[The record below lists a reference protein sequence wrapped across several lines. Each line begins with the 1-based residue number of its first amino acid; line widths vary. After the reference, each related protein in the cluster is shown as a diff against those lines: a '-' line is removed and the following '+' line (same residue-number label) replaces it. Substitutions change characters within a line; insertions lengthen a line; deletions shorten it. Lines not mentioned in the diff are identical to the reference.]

1 MKQLLLVCVTVA
13 SLLFSNNAQSQVKIG
28 HFDEQ
33 SLLSLFPGLEQTMD
47 SVMNTYLRDSLNV
60 EYAYSVQ
67 DYKRR
72 DSIYKKDSATMPAKA
87 REMAESDLN
96 RLYYKIANWQQYS
109 QEMQQDKMERLLLPY
124 RQQMFNALQQVV
136 AEQKYTWV
144 FKSEALLT
152 QYVQPSILDNLTI
165 RVALKLNLPLS
176 KEIMDAWKA
185 AGGPVPAAATGAKP
199 TTTAPKKN

>member
-47 SVMNTYLRDSLNV
+47 SVMNTYVKDSLNV

-72 DSIYKKDSATMPAKA
+72 DSLYKKDSATMPAKA

-109 QEMQQDKMERLLLPY
+109 EEMQRDKMERLLGPY
-124 RQQMFNALQQVV
+124 RQQMFNALQQIV

-144 FKSEALLT
+144 LKSESLSP
-152 QYVQPSILDNLTI
+152 YVQPSILDNLTI
-165 RVALKLNLPLS
+165 RVAMKLNLPLS

-185 AGGPVPAAATGAKP
+185 AGGTVPTSTGAKP
-199 TTTAPKKN
+199 TTPAPKKN

>member
-72 DSIYKKDSATMPAKA
+72 DSLYKKDSATMPAKA

-109 QEMQQDKMERLLLPY
+109 EEMQRDKMERLLGPY
-124 RQQMFNALQQVV
+124 RQQMYNALQQII

-144 FKSEALLT
+144 LKSESLSP
-152 QYVQPSILDNLTI
+152 YVQPSILDNLTI

-185 AGGPVPAAATGAKP
+185 AGGTVPAPAGAKP
-199 TTTAPKKN
+199 TTPAPKKN

>member
-67 DYKRR
+67 DYQRR
-72 DSIYKKDSATMPAKA
+72 DSIFKKDSATMPAKA
-87 REMAESDLN
+87 REMALSDLN

-109 QEMQQDKMERLLLPY
+109 QEMQQDKMERLLGPY
-124 RQQMFNALQQVV
+124 RQQMFTALQQIV

-144 FKSEALLT
+144 LKSESLSP
-152 QYVQPSILDNLTI
+152 YVQPSILDNLTI
-165 RVALKLNLPLS
+165 RVAMKLNLPLS

-185 AGGPVPAAATGAKP
+185 AGGAVPAATGGAKP
-199 TTTAPKKN
+199 TTPAPKKN

>member
-72 DSIYKKDSATMPAKA
+72 DSLYKKDSATMPAKA

-109 QEMQQDKMERLLLPY
+109 EEMQRDKMERLLGPY
-124 RQQMFNALQQVV
+124 RQQMYNALQQIV

-144 FKSEALLT
+144 LKSESLSP
-152 QYVQPSILDNLTI
+152 YVQPSILDNLTI
-165 RVALKLNLPLS
+165 RVALKLNLPLN

-185 AGGPVPAAATGAKP
+185 AGGTVPAPATGAKP
-199 TTTAPKKN
+199 TTHAPKKN

>member
-72 DSIYKKDSATMPAKA
+72 DSLYKKDSATMPAKA
-87 REMAESDLN
+87 REMTESDLN

-109 QEMQQDKMERLLLPY
+109 EEMQRDKMERLLGPY
-124 RQQMFNALQQVV
+124 RQQMYNALQQIV

-144 FKSEALLT
+144 LKSESLSP
-152 QYVQPSILDNLTI
+152 YVQPSILDNLTI
-165 RVALKLNLPLS
+165 RVALKLNLPLN

-185 AGGPVPAAATGAKP
+185 AGGTVPAPATGAKP
-199 TTTAPKKN
+199 TTPAPKKN

>member
-72 DSIYKKDSATMPAKA
+72 DSLYKKDSVTMPAKA

-109 QEMQQDKMERLLLPY
+109 EEMQRDKMERLLGPY
-124 RQQMFNALQQVV
+124 RQQMYNALQQIV

-144 FKSEALLT
+144 LKSESLSP
-152 QYVQPSILDNLTI
+152 YVQPSILDNLTI

-185 AGGPVPAAATGAKP
+185 AGGPVPAATGAKP
-199 TTTAPKKN
+199 TTPAPKKN